1 MPTASELLDN
11 RATIL
16 ARIHRRR
23 HHSGLSPSEDE
34 DDEDSVNRLIV
45 DEDHLT
51 AGDSPPF
58 TYHRPFHFVQ
68 DNTNNTINSEEG
80 VSVDPHFVSPERN
93 VEVERI
99 ASAYD
104 NGSFAPRERR
114 TSGGGKWPRQKYVFN
129 SSSMMQSGYHK
140 RKCDAKNC
148 VHQYG
153 SSCADILLQPHL
165 YPHIC
170 KKKGK
175 AFNIFGRKI
184 SIDKITAL
192 T

>member
-34 DDEDSVNRLIV
+34 DDDDRLIV

-51 AGDSPPF
+51 DGDSPSF
-58 TYHRPFHFVQ
+58 TYQTPFHFVQ
-68 DNTNNTINSEEG
+68 NNTTNSINSEEDG
-80 VSVDPHFVSPERN
+80 SVDAHIVTPDRN

-99 ASAYD
+99 ASAYN
-104 NGSFAPRERR
+104 NGSFTPRERR

-129 SSSMMQSGYHK
+129 SSSLMQTGYHK
-140 RKCDAKNC
+140 RKCDAKKLC
-148 VHQYG
+148 TSVW
-153 SSCADILLQPHL
+153 
-165 YPHIC
+165 
-170 KKKGK
+170 K
-175 AFNIFGRKI
+175 
-184 SIDKITAL
+184 
-192 T
+192 

>member
-34 DDEDSVNRLIV
+34 DDEDSINRLIV

-51 AGDSPPF
+51 AGDSQPF

-68 DNTNNTINSEEG
+68 DNTNNTINSEED

-175 AFNIFGRKI
+175 VFNIFDMKI
-184 SIDKITAL
+184 SIDKIPW
-192 T
+192 